1 MIYSL
6 RGTLI
11 SVEDNY
17 IVVECFGVGYKCM
30 TSRETQGKI
39 KNQVGNEIKVF
50 TYMNV
55 RENAVDLFGFSDIEE
70 LNCFKM
76 LTSVSGV
83 GPKVGLAILSEF
95 SASQVAIFISSND
108 SGSITKVSGVGKKT
122 AQRIVLELRDKFK
135 MTTLNNKSSDFG
147 ISSASKNILEAS
159 KALEVLGYNQSVIS
173 TVLLGLDASLPVEK
187 LIRIALEHISKGN

>member
-11 SVEDNY
+11 SIEDNY
-17 IVVECFGVGYKCM
+17 IVVECCGVGYKCL
-30 TSRETQGKI
+30 TSTETQVKI
-39 KNQVGNEIKVF
+39 KNQVGREIKVF

-95 SASQVAIFISSND
+95 SASQIAVFISSND
-108 SGSITKVSGVGKKT
+108 SSSITKVSGVGKKT

-135 MTTLNNKSSDFG
+135 MTKSSNKSGDFG
-147 ISSASKNILEAS
+147 VSNASRNILEAS
-159 KALEVLGYNQSVIS
+159 KALEVLGYNQNVILAALS
-173 TVLLGLDASLPVEK
+173 GLDASLPVEK

>member
-187 LIRIALEHISKGN
+187 LIRMALEHISKGN

>member
-11 SVEDNY
+11 FIEDNY
-17 IVVECFGVGYKCM
+17 IVVECCGVGYKCL
-30 TSRETQGKI
+30 TSTETQVKI
-39 KNQVGNEIKVF
+39 KNQVGCEIKVF

-95 SASQVAIFISSND
+95 SASQIAIFISSND
-108 SGSITKVSGVGKKT
+108 SSSITKVSGVGKKT
-122 AQRIVLELRDKFK
+122 AERIILELRDKFK
-135 MTTLNNKSSDFG
+135 MTKLNNKIDNLGTTNTSN
-147 ISSASKNILEAS
+147 NILEAS
-159 KALEVLGYNQSVIS
+159 KALEVLGYNHSVIS
-173 TVLLGLDASLPVEK
+173 AVLSKVDTSLPVEK
-187 LIRIALEHISKGN
+187 LIRMALEHISKGN